1 MSVREPAFAK
11 GGDWQGWVALIAVV
25 AALTWPL
32 AVAGGVRSYLLA
44 DGAGAILAALVVV
57 AAVLASLG
65 RFVSPVG
72 NVVILAGAAV
82 AAAFVVR
89 LLPSIAA
96 IAPDPTLTTGALF
109 GATSGFWALVI
120 AAWLL
125 SWLLV
130 RRLSDVRAIGRSA
143 RTILNIVVPLIFGVW
158 IILLWEVIVRGLAVP
173 FVIMPPPS
181 AIWAKLITS
190 LPILAIDFRQTFLKA
205 VIAGYAIGCVSG
217 FVVAI
222 AVDRVPF
229 LKRGLLPIG
238 NLVSALP
245 LVAIAPIM
253 VMWFG
258 FDWQSKAAV
267 VVAMTFFPML
277 VNTLAG
283 LAASEAMERDLMHT
297 YAANYWQSLIKLR
310 LPAALPFI
318 FNALKINSTLA
329 MIGAIVAEFFGTPI
343 VGMGFRISTEVGRM
357 NTDMVWAEIAVAALA
372 GSAFYGIV
380 ALIERGAT
388 FWHPSFRQQP

>member
-1 MSVREPAFAK
+1 MSARETGVARNGA
-11 GGDWQGWVALIAVV
+11 WQGWVALIALA
-25 AALTWPL
+25 AALSWPL
-32 AVAGGVRSYLLA
+32 VVAGGDRTYLLSG
-44 DGAGAILAALVVV
+44 GAEAILAVLFIL
-57 AAVLASLG
+57 AAVMASLG
-65 RFVSPVG
+65 RFSSPVG
-72 NVVILAGAAV
+72 TMVILGGAAV
-82 AAAFVVR
+82 ASVIVLR
-89 LLPSIAA
+89 LLPAVA
-96 IAPDPTLTTGALF
+96 TIAPDPKLTAGALVN
-109 GATSGFWALVI
+109 ATAGFWALVI

-130 RRLSDVRAIGRSA
+130 RRLADVRAIERPA
-143 RTILNIVVPLIFGVW
+143 RAILRIAVPLIFGIW
-158 IILLWEVIVRGLAVP
+158 IILLWEVVVRGFAVP
-173 FVIMPPPS
+173 FVILPPPS
-181 AIWAKLITS
+181 AIWAKLIGS
-190 LPILAIDFRQTFLKA
+190 LPILWVDFRQTFLKA
-205 VIAGYAIGCVSG
+205 VLAGYAIGCTSG
-217 FVVAI
+217 FIVAI
-222 AVDRVPF
+222 LIDRVPF
-229 LKRGLLPIG
+229 LTRGLLPVG

-283 LAASEAMERDLMHT
+283 LAASETMERDLMHT

-372 GSAFYGIV
+372 GSAFYGVV
-380 ALIERGAT
+380 ALIERAAT